1 MSTPSHVS
9 IQDLRQALISLREV
23 GQLEVFLQETF
34 QNDVS
39 KPGAMSDSSKR
50 RAEAIESDNEFDL
63 ISSVSC
69 KQAPVLPCSSAAMS
83 MGTENVNNG
92 YPEGIV
98 SLEQWG
104 HTVCELPK
112 VANRDINY
120 MSMIEESKTKK
131 EMGEYLSWVY
141 NTKIQSKKAD
151 DLRAYLKA
159 VHWNPKTHRVE
170 AGETMMY
177 PGSTMARRLK

>member
-1 MSTPSHVS
+1 MS

-23 GQLEVFLQETF
+23 GQLEAFLQETF

-39 KPGAMSDSSKR
+39 NPGAMSDGSKR
-50 RAEAIESDNEFDL
+50 RAEVLESDSGFDL
-63 ISSVSC
+63 VSGVSS
-69 KQAPVLPCSSAAMS
+69 KQPPMLPRSSAVMS
-83 MGTENVNNG
+83 AGTEKVIKG

-104 HTVCELPK
+104 HTICDLPK

-120 MSMIEESKTKK
+120 VTMIEESKTKK
-131 EMGEYLSWVY
+131 EMGEYLTWVY
-141 NTKIQSKKAD
+141 NTKVQSKKAD

-170 AGETMMY
+170 SGETVMY
-177 PGSTMARRLK
+177 PGSTMVRRLK